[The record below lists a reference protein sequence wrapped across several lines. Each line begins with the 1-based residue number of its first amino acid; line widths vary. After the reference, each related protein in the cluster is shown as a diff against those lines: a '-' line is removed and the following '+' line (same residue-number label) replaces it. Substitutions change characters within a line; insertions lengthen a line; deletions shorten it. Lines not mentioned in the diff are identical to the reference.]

1 MEVREGYKKTEVGV
15 IPEDWECAELGELIQ
30 YVKGFAFKSKDY
42 TESGI
47 RIIRVSDTTYNSI
60 KDECAVYMD
69 ISRAREFD
77 EWKLYKNDIILSTV
91 GSKPPMFDSLVGK
104 AILVSKKYEGA
115 LLNQNAVILRSK
127 KVNQKLI
134 YNNLKRQNYIKYIET
149 IFRGNANQAS
159 ITLNDLFKFQ
169 FALPID
175 PIEQQA
181 IAEALSDVDAVV
193 SSLTKLINKKKNIKQ
208 GAMKELLT
216 GKKRLEGF
224 TGEWGKVRL
233 GDVGKFISGS
243 GFPLK
248 YQSSKIDKYPFYKV
262 SDFNNVGNGI
272 YMKNANNYIN
282 EDVRITLSAK
292 VIPKNAIIF
301 AKIGAAIFLER
312 KRIALYECCIDNN
325 MMCFVSDSS
334 ILNEKFAYYIFQ
346 NNNLSDFNNATA
358 LPSLNAKAIGELAI
372 LVPPTVIEQTA
383 IANILS
389 DMDAEIEALEQKLSK
404 YKAIKQGM
412 MHELLNG
419 RIRLI

>member
-1 MEVREGYKKTEVGV
+1 MEVRKGYKKTEVGV
-15 IPEDWECAELGELIQ
+15 IPEDWDCIQLGNIGDCIIGLT
-30 YVKGFAFKSKDY
+30 YKPSDVKDY
-42 TESGI
+42 GRLVLRSSNINENRLVFTDNVYVDI
-47 RIIRVSDTTYNSI
+47 PI
-60 KDECAVYMD
+60 KDDLVVQE
-69 ISRAREFD
+69 
-77 EWKLYKNDIILSTV
+77 NDILICVRNGSRNLIGKCALIDKKSTGQTFGAFMSV
-91 GSKPPMFDSLVGK
+91 FRSIYGRYLFNCFQSS
-104 AILVSKKYEGA
+104 IIKKQLNEIMGA
-115 LLNQNAVILRSK
+115 TINQITNKDLKSFYVPLP
-127 KVNQKLI
+127 
-134 YNNLKRQNYIKYIET
+134 NNDE
-149 IFRGNANQAS
+149 
-159 ITLNDLFKFQ
+159 
-169 FALPID
+169 
-175 PIEQQA
+175 EQQA

>member
-1 MEVREGYKKTEVGV
+1 MEVRKGYKKTEVGV
-15 IPEDWECAELGELIQ
+15 IPEDWDCIEFGDCVISSRLGGNYANDVTPSQFPLIKMGNIGRGNIILEKIE
-30 YVKGFAFKSKDY
+30 YVKNEVPNEKDRLNY
-42 TESGI
+42 GDLLFNTRNTLE
-47 RIIRVSDTTYNSI
+47 
-60 KDECAVYMD
+60 
-69 ISRAREFD
+69 
-77 EWKLYKNDIILSTV
+77 
-91 GSKPPMFDSLVGK
+91 LVGK
-104 AILVSKKYEGA
+104 VAIWKNELPKAYYNSN
-115 LLNQNAVILRSK
+115 LLHFVFDESYVASSFFINYMFNS
-127 KVNQKLI
+127 KLI
-134 YNNLKRQNYIKYIET
+134 IDKLKEIATGTTSVAAIYSR
-149 IFRGNANQAS
+149 
-159 ITLNDLFKFQ
+159 DLYKIII
-169 FALPID
+169 PI
-175 PIEQQA
+175 PPLSEQQA
-181 IAEALSDVDAVV
+181 IAAALSDVDNLI
-193 SSLTKLINKKKNIKQ
+193 SSLTKLINKKINIKQ
-208 GAMKELLT
+208 GVMQELLT

-334 ILNEKFAYYIFQ
+334 IFNEKFAYYIFQ

-412 MHELLNG
+412 MHELLTG

>member
-1 MEVREGYKKTEVGV
+1 MEVKDGYKKTEIGV
-15 IPEDWECAELGELIQ
+15 IPVDWD
-30 YVKGFAFKSKDY
+30 VKPLEYLCKPSGLVRGPFGGALKKEYFVKSGYKVYEQRNAIYKNSNIGNYYINKD
-42 TESGI
+42 
-47 RIIRVSDTTYNSI
+47 
-60 KDECAVYMD
+60 K
-69 ISRAREFD
+69 FD
-77 EWKLYKNDIILSTV
+77 ELARFAVKQGDFIISCSGTIGKIFQIPKNHKQGVINQALLKLTIDSSKAVDKFFEVYFSWDRFQDKIIDSTQGGAMKN
-91 GSKPPMFDSLVGK
+91 LVGMDVFK
-104 AILVSKKYEGA
+104 KTLIAIP
-115 LLNQNAVILRSK
+115 
-127 KVNQKLI
+127 
-134 YNNLKRQNYIKYIET
+134 
-149 IFRGNANQAS
+149 
-159 ITLNDLFKFQ
+159 
-169 FALPID
+169 PI
-175 PIEQQA
+175 PEQQA

>member
-134 YNNLKRQNYIKYIET
+134 YNNLKRPNYIKYIET

-181 IAEALSDVDAVV
+181 ITEALSDVDDLI

-208 GAMKELLT
+208 GAMQELLT
-216 GKKRLEGF
+216 GKKRLDGF
-224 TGEWGKVRL
+224 SGEWEVVEFKDIFIKHQTKNYQINSVDYMEVGSHPVIDQGKKKIVAYSERKDKL
-233 GDVGKFISGS
+233 FSCPTEGIIVFGDHTRELKFIN
-243 GFPLK
+243 F
-248 YQSSKIDKYPFYKV
+248 
-262 SDFNNVGNGI
+262 DFVIGADGTQVISTKNDNNVQYYYYSLMEKEIPNTGYNRH
-272 YMKNANNYIN
+272 YKYLLEMKFY
-282 EDVRITLSAK
+282 R
-292 VIPKNAIIF
+292 PK
-301 AKIGAAIFLER
+301 LE
-312 KRIALYECCIDNN
+312 
-325 MMCFVSDSS
+325 
-334 ILNEKFAYYIFQ
+334 
-346 NNNLSDFNNATA
+346 
-358 LPSLNAKAIGELAI
+358 
-372 LVPPTVIEQTA
+372 EQTA
-383 IANILS
+383 IASILS
-389 DMDAEIEALEQKLSK
+389 DMDAEIEALEQKLNK

>member
-1 MEVREGYKKTEVGV
+1 MEVREGYKKTEMGV
-15 IPEDWECAELGELIQ
+15 IPGDWEVINLAEKSTLKARIGWQGLTTKEYLSFGNYYLVTGTDLIDNQ
-30 YVKGFAFKSKDY
+30 IDWRNCCYVDKSRYEQDKN
-42 TESGI
+42 I
-47 RIIRVSDTTYNSI
+47 QI
-60 KDECAVYMD
+60 KDGD
-69 ISRAREFD
+69 
-77 EWKLYKNDIILSTV
+77 L
-91 GSKPPMFDSLVGK
+91 LVTKDGTIGK
-104 AILVSKKYEGA
+104 IA
-115 LLNQNAVILRSK
+115 
-127 KVNQKLI
+127 
-134 YNNLKRQNYIKYIET
+134 YIE
-149 IFRGNANQAS
+149 NMKKPA
-159 ITLNDLFKFQ
+159 TLNSGVFVIRPVGGSYLPKYLFYVLSSTYFVNFLKQLTAGSTIIHLYQKDFVKFN
-169 FALPID
+169 FLLP
-175 PIEQQA
+175 PLPEQQA

-216 GKKRLEGF
+216 GKKRLKGF

>member
-1 MEVREGYKKTEVGV
+1 MEVREGYKKTEMGV
-15 IPEDWECAELGELIQ
+15 IPGDWEVINLAEKSTLKARIGWQGLTTKEYLSFGNYYLVTGTDLIDNQ
-30 YVKGFAFKSKDY
+30 IDWRNCCYVDKSRYEQDKN
-42 TESGI
+42 I
-47 RIIRVSDTTYNSI
+47 QI
-60 KDECAVYMD
+60 KDGD
-69 ISRAREFD
+69 
-77 EWKLYKNDIILSTV
+77 L
-91 GSKPPMFDSLVGK
+91 LVTKDGTIGK
-104 AILVSKKYEGA
+104 IA
-115 LLNQNAVILRSK
+115 
-127 KVNQKLI
+127 
-134 YNNLKRQNYIKYIET
+134 YIE
-149 IFRGNANQAS
+149 NMKKPA
-159 ITLNDLFKFQ
+159 TLNSGVFVIRPVGGSYLPKYLFYVLSSTYFVNFLKQLTAGSTIIHLYQKDFVKFN
-169 FALPID
+169 FLLP
-175 PIEQQA
+175 PLPEQQA

>member
-181 IAEALSDVDAVV
+181 ITEALSDVDDLI
-193 SSLTKLINKKKNIKQ
+193 SSLTKLINKKKSIMQ
-208 GAMKELLT
+208 GAMQELLT
-216 GKKRLEGF
+216 GKKRLDGF
-224 TGEWGKVRL
+224 SGDWDEIKL
-233 GDVGKFISGS
+233 GMI
-243 GFPLK
+243 
-248 YQSSKIDKYPFYKV
+248 SKINTGKKNNDDKVPDGIYPF
-262 SDFNNVGNGI
+262 F
-272 YMKNANNYIN
+272 
-282 EDVRITLSAK
+282 VRSKQPLMSPSTNQRAPVNSFFKLASA
-292 VIPKNAIIF
+292 V
-301 AKIGAAIFLER
+301 
-312 KRIALYECCIDNN
+312 
-325 MMCFVSDSS
+325 
-334 ILNEKFAYYIFQ
+334 
-346 NNNLSDFNNATA
+346 
-358 LPSLNAKAIGELAI
+358 
-372 LVPPTVIEQTA
+372 
-383 IANILS
+383 
-389 DMDAEIEALEQKLSK
+389 
-404 YKAIKQGM
+404 
-412 MHELLNG
+412 
-419 RIRLI
+419 